1 MRYTISLLLASLVAL
16 PARAEVPDVVTDFGP
31 VQSLVQQVMGT
42 LGTPT
47 MLLPANS
54 DPHEF
59 QMRPSQARALQQA
72 DLVFWIGPEL
82 MPSLASAITTL
93 TDPAKA
99 VALLHDAGGHTR
111 MMEGTAIDPH
121 AWLDPTNAMAWVG
134 TIANRLTTADP
145 ENAATYAANAATTR
159 AALQALDAG
168 VAAQLQPV
176 QGKPFVVFH
185 DALGYFADH
194 YGLTVAGAIELGD
207 ATTPSAGRLAELRAA
222 VASSGAVCVF
232 PEAGRDPALVAVIV
246 EGTAARVG
254 PPQDVEGITQTADPD
269 LYARLVR
276 GIATSLV
283 TCLDAP

>member
-1 MRYTISLLLASLVAL
+1 MCYTISLLLASLVAM
-16 PARAEVPDVVTDFGP
+16 PAGAEVPNVVTDFGP
-31 VQSLVQQVMGT
+31 VQSLVQQVMGS

-54 DPHEF
+54 DPHDF
-59 QMRPSQARALQQA
+59 QMRPSQATALQDA

-82 MPSLASAITTL
+82 MPSLASAMTTL

-111 MMEGTAIDPH
+111 LMEGTAIDPH
-121 AWLDPTNAMAWVG
+121 AWLDPSNAMAWVA
-134 TIANRLTTADP
+134 TIADRLAASDP
-145 ENAATYAANAATTR
+145 ENAAIYAANAATTR
-159 AALQALDAG
+159 SALQALDADV
-168 VAAQLQPV
+168 VARLLPV
-176 QGKPFVVFH
+176 RGKPFVVFH

-207 ATTPSAGRLAELRAA
+207 ATTPSAARMSELRAA
-222 VASSGAVCVF
+222 VAASGAICVF
-232 PEAGRDPALVAVIV
+232 PEAGRDPSLVAVIV

-254 PPQDVEGITQTADPD
+254 PPQDVEGITQVADPD

-276 GIATSLV
+276 GIASSLV
-283 TCLDAP
+283 TCLAP